1 MIIESLYI
9 KSFGKLDN
17 VTINLSDGV
26 NILRGENEAGK
37 STVCSFIRFVF
48 YGLAGRGA
56 EEKQRYI
63 SWNSSSASGYA
74 IVSSGGRRY
83 RIEREAICTGD
94 SEGKLSIRERSA
106 VIDTELSTA
115 VFRGQNAGEVF
126 FGVPADVFEST
137 VYVGQ
142 IGDSRIGGR
151 PLAEAAENILFSASE
166 SVNAKKAIK
175 KLDDA
180 RVYLL
185 YKNKRGG
192 KIAELEAKKAELSER
207 LEKARAES
215 GDIIFLEG
223 TQRELSEKTE
233 KSKKRLA
240 ECSKELDT
248 FEKYSTRQVYLT
260 RKEEAAKLRE
270 MEQSAEKNRLCEK
283 HGGVPVYSDDYITSL
298 EELSRR
304 LETTTARY
312 DAACSALDEANRK
325 IIDMSEKIEVF
336 RRLGS
341 RGDKRDRIV
350 DNINA
355 GNKMSKTLK
364 TVAVIMAVL
373 TFIFAAICIISL
385 VKAYS
390 YATIFAVLACVS
402 IIASIALFV
411 ISKSK
416 HKIMLRDCSTFGCR
430 SYEEFDELVKAA
442 GRDEAVLT
450 LITETKDKAEV
461 NAKKAADELD
471 ATNSKIVSVLT
482 QASFTIETS
491 TRLSL
496 SEALKICRKEK
507 SEYEKLKIMLE
518 SQRQK
523 VRELDDKLRS
533 CDESYLREALTGTYD
548 EEKMKTFDAKSAKR
562 NYDFLQ
568 NSIGAMTEKL
578 AQTEKELAVLN
589 ATVQRPTEI
598 SETLLA
604 VEHELDVLREKFD
617 AYVMAIDAIEAAG
630 GKLREGISPKIAK
643 SASAIMSKLSCGK
656 YSEIGIDPDFAMTF
670 TDGASTHTAD
680 YFSAGTSDIAYIS
693 LRIALM
699 EVLFTKSKP
708 PLIFDES
715 FARTDDARLPA
726 ALKLISEGLEGCSSQ
741 SLIFTCHGREER
753 AMAALGNYNLIRL

>member
-26 NILRGENEAGK
+26 NILRGENESGK
-37 STVCSFIRFVF
+37 STVCNFIRFVF

-56 EEKQRYI
+56 EEKQRCI
-63 SWNSSSASGYA
+63 SWNSSSAGGYA
-74 IVSSGGRRY
+74 IVLSGGRRY
-83 RIEREAICTGD
+83 RIEREAICTGEAD
-94 SEGKLSIRERSA
+94 GRLSVRERSA

-142 IGDSRIGGR
+142 IGDSRVGGR

-185 YKNKRGG
+185 YKNRRGG

-207 LEKARAES
+207 LEKAQAES

-223 TQRELSEKTE
+223 TQRELTEKTE

-248 FEKYSTRQVYLT
+248 YEKYSTRQVYLT
-260 RKEEAAKLRE
+260 RKEEAVKLRE
-270 MEQSAEKNRLCEK
+270 MEQSAEKSRLCEK
-283 HGGVPVYSDDYITSL
+283 HGGIPVYSDEYITSL

-304 LETTTARY
+304 LETATARY

-341 RGDKRDRIV
+341 KGDKRDRIV
-350 DNINA
+350 DNINSNHSVSA
-355 GNKMSKTLK
+355 TLK

-373 TFIFAAICIISL
+373 TLIFAAVCVFSL

-411 ISKSK
+411 VSKSK
-416 HKIMLRDCSTFGCR
+416 HKRMLCDCSTFGCG

-482 QASFTIETS
+482 QASFAMETS

-496 SEALKICRKEK
+496 SEALKICRREK

-548 EEKMKTFDAKSAKR
+548 EEKMKAFDVKSAKR

-578 AQTEKELAVLN
+578 AQTEKQLAVLN

-598 SETLLA
+598 SEALLA

-680 YFSAGTSDIAYIS
+680 CFSAGTSDMAYIS
-693 LRIALM
+693 LRLALM

-715 FARTDDARLPA
+715 FARTDDTRLSA
-726 ALKLISEGLEGCSSQ
+726 ALTLISEGLEGCSSQ

-753 AMAALGNYNLIRL
+753 AMASVGNYNLIRL

>member
-26 NILRGENEAGK
+26 NILRGENESGK
-37 STVCSFIRFVF
+37 STVCNFIRFVF

-56 EEKQRYI
+56 EEKQRCI

-83 RIEREAICTGD
+83 RIEREAICMGEA
-94 SEGKLSIRERSA
+94 EGKLSVRERSA

-142 IGDSRIGGR
+142 IGDSRVGGR

-185 YKNKRGG
+185 YKNRRGG

-207 LEKARAES
+207 LEKAQAES

-240 ECSKELDT
+240 ECSDELDT
-248 FEKYSTRQVYLT
+248 YEKYSTRQVYLT

-270 MEQSAEKNRLCEK
+270 MEQSAEKSRLCEK
-283 HGGVPVYSDDYITSL
+283 HGGVPVYSDEYITSL

-304 LETTTARY
+304 LETATARY

-341 RGDKRDRIV
+341 KGDKRDRIV
-350 DNINA
+350 DNINSNHSTSA
-355 GNKMSKTLK
+355 TLK
-364 TVAVIMAVL
+364 MIAVIMAVL
-373 TFIFAAICIISL
+373 TFIFAAVCVVSL
-385 VKAYS
+385 AKAYS
-390 YATIFAVLACVS
+390 YATVFAVLACVS

-416 HKIMLRDCSTFGCR
+416 HKMMLRDCSTFGCR
-430 SYEEFDELVKAA
+430 NYEEFDELVKAA

-482 QASFTIETS
+482 QASFAMETS

-496 SEALKICRKEK
+496 SEALKICRREK

-523 VRELDDKLRS
+523 VRELDDRLRS

-548 EEKMKTFDAKSAKR
+548 EEKMKAFDVKSAKR

-568 NSIGAMTEKL
+568 NSISAMTEKL

-643 SASAIMSKLSCGK
+643 SASVIMSKLSCGK

-680 YFSAGTSDIAYIS
+680 CFSAGTSDMAYIS
-693 LRIALM
+693 LRLALM

-715 FARTDDARLPA
+715 FARTDDARLSA
-726 ALKLISEGLEGCSSQ
+726 ALTLISEGLEGCSSQ

-753 AMAALGNYNLIRL
+753 AMASVGNYNLIRL